1 MLCLV
6 LTAVVGAVPSVV
18 PAGLGHVMRLTNLM
32 RKAHCIVAKE
42 RRDTG
47 KRVNLTEHIAA
58 ARNANIPF
66 LLVDRLEA
74 QELVALLRPLLI
86 RKRIVVEHPQKVQQR
101 QAEAQL
107 LQGSSS
113 DGEEA
118 V

>member
-1 MLCLV
+1 V
-6 LTAVVGAVPSVV
+6 LTQLRVLCCALSPFAA

-47 KRVNLTEHIAA
+47 KRVNLNEHIAA

-66 LLVDRLEA
+66 LLIDRLEA
-74 QELVALLRPLLI
+74 QELVVLLRPLLI
-86 RKRIVVEHPQKVQQR
+86 RKRIVVERPQKGQQQ
-101 QAEAQL
+101 QAEAQS
-107 LQGSSS
+107 LQGNGS
-113 DGEEA
+113 DEDR